1 MDDLPDKPTERAVML
16 QNILVTRSRGEF
28 ADDAAYR
35 LLRTEFMADAQ
46 LKALLP
52 PFVRSSRDL
61 DQFWSY
67 IKPLLRSYEERRRH
81 IYEGFQPLHDHLEG
95 RHQAPADK
103 SVGDVLSSFDV
114 EGAHAAWQK
123 ALARRH
129 TDPDGAIT
137 AARTLLETVCK
148 GILERQSIQYP
159 DDADLPKLYQ
169 LTAESL
175 NLAPS
180 QHTEETFK
188 AILGSCQ
195 QVVNRLGNLRNKI
208 GDAHGQGSKP
218 IKPAPRHAALA
229 VNLAGTMATFLVETW
244 ASRQGS

>member
-1 MDDLPDKPTERAVML
+1 MEDLPTSQLDRATMI
-16 QNILVTRSRGEF
+16 QNILIARATTPS
-28 ADDAAYR
+28 ADDVAYR
-35 LLRTEFMADAQ
+35 LLRADFMADNELQ
-46 LKALLP
+46 PLLP
-52 PFVRSSRDL
+52 AFVRTSRDL
-61 DQFWSY
+61 SQFWSY
-67 IKPLLRSYEERRRH
+67 IGTRFASYQERRTH
-81 IYEGFQPLHDHLEG
+81 IYQGFQPLLDHLEG
-95 RHQAPADK
+95 RNRAPADQ
-103 SVGDVLSSFDV
+103 SVGEALSSFDT

-137 AARTLLETVCK
+137 AARSLLETVCK
-148 GILERQSIQYP
+148 GILERQSIPYQEN
-159 DDADLPKLYQ
+159 ADLPKLYQ
-169 LTAESL
+169 LAAESL

-195 QVVNRLGNLRNKI
+195 QVVNRLGNLRNAI
-208 GDAHGQGSKP
+208 GDAHGQGSNP
-218 IKPAPRHAALA
+218 VKPAPRHAALA